1 LNNKEN
7 KKTSSVQ
14 GGKIFGDITSS
25 FDVDI
30 QMFKEDIEVS
40 IAYSTM
46 LFKIKIISENEMI
59 LINSG
64 LKEIKVEIEKNKF
77 LWDSD
82 LEDIHLNIENA
93 LYKKIGEVA
102 GKLHFGRSRNDQ
114 VSTDTRLFFKRKII
128 DIKKQIHIFLEVLLV
143 LSEKNIDIIMPGYT
157 HLQRGQPILLSQNL
171 MSYFSIISRD
181 LIRFENTLKNT
192 DIMPLGSGAFAGV
205 SIPIDREFLAKELG
219 FKSLT
224 KNSIDAVSSRDHIL
238 DLLFSCTSLMINVS
252 RICEELIIWNSNE
265 FGYINLSDEFTT
277 GSSNMPQKRNPDYLE
292 LIRGKTGGVVGEL
305 MSLITTLKGL
315 TFTYNRDL
323 QEDRQGAMSSVITVI
338 KTLEVLSTLLSKTTF
353 NKDKMIDNAKNSN
366 ILATDFA
373 DYLAFKKIPFRE
385 AYEIIKKIS
394 DTLSKNN
401 KYIHELSL
409 IELQKISPLFEKD
422 VLDINLK
429 SSIEKRN
436 SLGGTSTK
444 SVKNQILEGK
454 KFLITQENGK

>member
-1 LNNKEN
+1 MNNKEN

-14 GGKIFGDITSS
+14 GGKIFGDFTSS

-157 HLQRGQPILLSQNL
+157 HLQKGQPILLSQNL

-277 GSSNMPQKRNPDYLE
+277 GSSIMPQKRNPDYLE

>member
-1 LNNKEN
+1 MNNKEN

-14 GGKIFGDITSS
+14 GGKIFGDFTSS

-277 GSSNMPQKRNPDYLE
+277 GSSIMPQKRNPDYLE

>member
-1 LNNKEN
+1 
-7 KKTSSVQ
+7 
-14 GGKIFGDITSS
+14 
-25 FDVDI
+25 
-30 QMFKEDIEVS
+30 
-40 IAYSTM
+40 
-46 LFKIKIISENEMI
+46 
-59 LINSG
+59 
-64 LKEIKVEIEKNKF
+64 
-77 LWDSD
+77 
-82 LEDIHLNIENA
+82 
-93 LYKKIGEVA
+93 
-102 GKLHFGRSRNDQ
+102 
-114 VSTDTRLFFKRKII
+114 
-128 DIKKQIHIFLEVLLV
+128 
-143 LSEKNIDIIMPGYT
+143 
-157 HLQRGQPILLSQNL
+157 
-171 MSYFSIISRD
+171 
-181 LIRFENTLKNT
+181 
-192 DIMPLGSGAFAGV
+192 MPLGSGAFAGV

-277 GSSNMPQKRNPDYLE
+277 GSSIMPQKRNPDYLE